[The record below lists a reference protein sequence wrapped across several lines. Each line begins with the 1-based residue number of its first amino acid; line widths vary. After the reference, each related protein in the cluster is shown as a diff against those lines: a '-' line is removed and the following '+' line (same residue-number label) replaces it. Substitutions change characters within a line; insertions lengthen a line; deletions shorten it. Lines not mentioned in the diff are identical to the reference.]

1 MFYRLK
7 KTDGKVH
14 RKYYIPKVEKKK
26 IKMLLLMEKKL
37 FNQPIKMIWEHM
49 VTIQRLQLVKEI
61 IIQLAVY

>member
-1 MFYRLK
+1 MGKYTENIIFQKQK
-7 KTDGKVH
+7 KN
-14 RKYYIPKVEKKK
+14 

-37 FNQPIKMIWEHM
+37 FNQPIKMIWEHI